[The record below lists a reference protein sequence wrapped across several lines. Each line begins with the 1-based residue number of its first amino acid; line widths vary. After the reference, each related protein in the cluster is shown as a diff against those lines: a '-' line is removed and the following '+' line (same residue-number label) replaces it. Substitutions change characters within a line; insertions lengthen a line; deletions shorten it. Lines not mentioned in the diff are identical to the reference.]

1 MRRAARTDGN
11 HEAVMKALNAAGMK
25 AVSLASVGQGFP
37 DVAVGFRGLSCLL
50 EIKDGGKPPSARGLT
65 AAEKEWHD
73 TWPGHVAV
81 VDSPEAAITAVV
93 EHARKMGRI

>member
-1 MRRAARTDGN
+1 
-11 HEAVMKALNAAGMK
+11 MKALNAAGMK

-50 EIKDGGKPPSARGLT
+50 EIKDGSKPPSARELT

-81 VDSPEAAITAVV
+81 VESAEDAICAVIS
-93 EHARKMGRI
+93 HARECGKV